1 MMPAAEDEN
10 LALGVHRLDPGA
22 FDRLV
27 DLYEPSLF
35 NYAERILGNA
45 FDAQEVVQDAFLR
58 AHDALTRRY
67 DETRVAELALKPW
80 LFRIV
85 RNLAFNKRRGGA
97 SRLTEPLTAFD
108 DGRIGP
114 LVPACSVSAGL
125 EKQQEKE
132 ALERAMARLPEESRE
147 LIVLRFM
154 EEMSYAEI
162 ADVVGHGEAV
172 LRGRVF
178 RSLKMLREALAESEV
193 HHAV

>member
-1 MMPAAEDEN
+1 MATNDEEN
-10 LALGVHRLDPGA
+10 LALGVHRCSPGT

-27 DLYEPSLF
+27 ERYEPSLF
-35 NYAERILGNA
+35 NFANRILGNA

-58 AHDALTRRY
+58 AHDALTRQY
-67 DETRVAELALKPW
+67 DVSRVAELSLKPW

-85 RNLAFNKRRGGA
+85 RNLSFNKMRGGA
-97 SRLTEPLTAFD
+97 SKLDEPLASFD

-114 LVPACSVSAGL
+114 LVPACSVSEGI
-125 EKQQEKE
+125 EKQEERE
-132 ALERAMARLPEESRE
+132 ALDRAIAKLPEESRE

-154 EEMSYAEI
+154 EEMSYAEMAGI
-162 ADVVGHGEAV
+162 VGQGEAA

-193 HHAV
+193 QHAL

>member
-1 MMPAAEDEN
+1 MPVSSDEN
-10 LALGVHRLDPGA
+10 LALGVHRCSPGA

-27 DLYEPSLF
+27 EQYEASLF
-35 NYAERILGNA
+35 NYANRILGNA

-58 AHDALTRRY
+58 AHDAITRQY
-67 DETRVAELALKPW
+67 ESERVAELNLRPW

-85 RNLAFNKRRGGA
+85 RNLSFNRRRGGA
-97 SRLTEPLTAFD
+97 GKLDAPLASFD

-114 LVPACSVSAGL
+114 LVPACTVSAGI
-125 EKQQEKE
+125 EREQEKE
-132 ALERAMARLPEESRE
+132 ALDRAIAKLPEESRE

-154 EEMSYAEI
+154 EEMSYAEMAGI
-162 ADVVGHGEAV
+162 VGQGEAA

-193 HHAV
+193 RHEV